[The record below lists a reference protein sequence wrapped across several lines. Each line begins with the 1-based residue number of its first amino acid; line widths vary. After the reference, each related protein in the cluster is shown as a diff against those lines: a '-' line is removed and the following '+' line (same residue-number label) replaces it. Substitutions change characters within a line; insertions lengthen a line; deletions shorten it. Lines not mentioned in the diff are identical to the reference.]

1 MYSAARLRCSVS
13 DLQAEDIIQL
23 VVSSSAVCLFV
34 LLFFFCSGR
43 SYGSILD
50 LYIKKSCT
58 YVHNISLQYSD
69 SPARLSA
76 REVTPVSSVVT
87 RPCVWSRRC
96 WVRTPRRA
104 TIDLFITS
112 GEQLQSLA
120 GFTHKICVW
129 VRAPVATKNYKPNT
143 FCCNFLHF
151 LFIYRYIDFFF
162 LPHSFFAPTPMQEE
176 A

>member
-13 DLQAEDIIQL
+13 DPQAEDIIQL

-50 LYIKKSCT
+50 LYIKKSCS
-58 YVHNISLQYSD
+58 YVRNISLQYSD

-129 VRAPVATKNYKPNT
+129 VRAPVATKKLQT
-143 FCCNFLHF
+143 QHL
-151 LFIYRYIDFFF
+151 L
-162 LPHSFFAPTPMQEE
+162 L
-176 A
+176 